1 MKVHHRLFL
10 TLAIFIILMSL
21 LFTLLTYIIVRE
33 SISVVAEEAR
43 GEVMDR
49 LTQILTQIILQHYQ
63 DHGRSWTGIAD
74 LDLLSQVRTGLPTS
88 LLLISVQDEILY
100 HAGKEL
106 PVLIQRLGLH
116 RPLEW
121 NDERIGRLYYYD
133 QEVAY
138 LSKLRIGIPI
148 SVITLLVISTMI
160 FIAAALMIAYT
171 VSKRLTAPLRR
182 LIPII
187 ERMGQGELGLQA
199 PADRDDEY
207 GQVAKAFNQMSHKLQ
222 KIENTR
228 RSMVTDIAHELRTPL
243 TIIRGKLELAQHS
256 GKPIDPIELLPVQ
269 DEVIR
274 LGKLVE
280 DLNLLSKAQVDQL
293 PLEMEAVDL
302 PALLAQIADRL
313 SEDAAAQSLT
323 ITVHNEPDLPLVQVD
338 PNRITQVFLNL
349 LTNALRYTPKNGRI
363 TMKADAVRP
372 PETDIPMIRVTVSD
386 TGPGIKAEHLP
397 HLFDRFYRTDE
408 GRSRSSGGTGL
419 GLAIAKE
426 IVLAHGGTID
436 VESKLGEGTAFI
448 VMLPSK
454 DTVPAE

>member
-1 MKVHHRLFL
+1 
-10 TLAIFIILMSL
+10 MSL

-43 GEVMDR
+43 GEAMDR
-49 LTQILTQIILQHYQ
+49 LTQIILQHYQ

-74 LDLLSQVRTGLPTS
+74 LDLLPQVRTGLPTS

-100 HAGKEL
+100 HAGKEQ

-148 SVITLLVISTMI
+148 SVITLLVIGTMI
-160 FIAAALMIAYT
+160 FIAAALMIAYA

-199 PADRDDEY
+199 PADWDDEY

>member
-43 GEVMDR
+43 GEAMDR
-49 LTQILTQIILQHYQ
+49 LTQIILQHYQ

-100 HAGKEL
+100 HAGKEQ

-148 SVITLLVISTMI
+148 SVITLLVIGTMI
-160 FIAAALMIAYT
+160 FIAAALMIAYA

-199 PADRDDEY
+199 PADWDDEY